1 MLAQDYL
8 TLRLVRLKPAEEW
21 TTEQDGL
28 SFVFP
33 KGGAGNCLCGPLNHQ
48 LAPGDV
54 LVLDSAAGGKLRA
67 PDRGELVFACFSACS
82 ENLFPL
88 LGSNEIGLLLGITDD
103 FKRGKLYP
111 ASTPLAV
118 ECHRL
123 LEEAPPQFNLDHRS
137 QLLRVAAA
145 VLNIEFMNAHSRRV
159 GLVRPPDHVMRVFEK
174 LSAAELVGLSVGELA
189 DKFRC
194 SRRHLN
200 RLFHQHFG
208 ISVATLRM
216 ELRLS
221 KAVSLLRNPDTKV
234 IDVAG
239 ECGFNHLGLFNTCF
253 KRRFGASPGQWRKK
267 AVPNNHGPPGSGA
280 PVPNCSL
287 RLKGLCPLA
296 DQPQHRDAV
305 SPPPSQTRKA
315 VPAKPSIS
323 ARPLNEKTEMSLLP
337 RQQRLNQGAPAETL
351 AAKR

>member
-21 TTEQDGL
+21 TTKQDGL
-28 SFVFP
+28 CFVFP
-33 KGGAGNCLCGPLNHQ
+33 KGGAGKCLCGPLDHQ

-54 LVLDSAAGGKLRA
+54 LVLDGAAGGRLCA
-67 PDRGELVFACFSACS
+67 PDRGELVFACFSVCS

-88 LGSNEIGLLLGITDD
+88 LGSNEIGLLQRITDD

-111 ASTPLAV
+111 ASSPLAV

-123 LEEAPPQFNLDHRS
+123 LAEVPPHFNLDHRS

-145 VLNIEFMNAHSRRV
+145 ILTIEFVNAHSQRV
-159 GLVRPPDHVMRVFEK
+159 GLIRPQDHMMRVFEK
-174 LSAAELVGLSVGELA
+174 LSATELVGLPVGELA

-221 KAVSLLRNPDTKV
+221 RAVSLLRNPDTKV

-253 KRRFGASPGQWRKK
+253 KRRFGTSPGKWRKQ
-267 AVPNNHGPPGSGA
+267 AIPNKQGPPGPGGA
-280 PVPNCSL
+280 VPSCSL

-305 SPPPSQTRKA
+305 SQPPSQTRKA
-315 VPAKPSIS
+315 VPAKPSLS
-323 ARPLNEKTEMSLLP
+323 ARALNGKVEVPLLP
-337 RQQRLNQGAPAETL
+337 GQQKPNHGTST
-351 AAKR
+351 

>member
-1 MLAQDYL
+1 ML
-8 TLRLVRLKPAEEW
+8 
-21 TTEQDGL
+21 
-28 SFVFP
+28 
-33 KGGAGNCLCGPLNHQ
+33 PLFIT
-48 LAPGDV
+48 AT
-54 LVLDSAAGGKLRA
+54 
-67 PDRGELVFACFSACS
+67 
-82 ENLFPL
+82 
-88 LGSNEIGLLLGITDD
+88 LGSNEIGLLPGITDD

-111 ASTPLAV
+111 ASTPLAL

-123 LEEAPPQFNLDHRS
+123 LEEIPPHFNLDHRS

-145 VLNIEFMNAHSRRV
+145 VLTIEFMNAQGRRA
-159 GLVRPPDHVMRVFEK
+159 GLIRPQDHMMRVFEK
-174 LSAAELVGLSVGELA
+174 LSATELVGLSVGELA

-267 AVPNNHGPPGSGA
+267 AVPNNHGPPGAGA
-280 PVPNCSL
+280 AVPDCLL
-287 RLKGLCPLA
+287 RLNGLCPLSGP
-296 DQPQHRDAV
+296 PQQHDAV
-305 SPPPSQTRKA
+305 SPPPSQARKA
-315 VPAKPSIS
+315 VPAKPSLS
-323 ARPLNEKTEMSLLP
+323 ASALGEKAKVSLLP
-337 RQQRLNQGAPAETL
+337 RQQRLNQGALAGAL